1 MAPKIFPLSETA
13 LLVQWSEHIENALHQ
28 KVLDLNHL
36 LSQMLFADFV
46 ETTLAYTSLA
56 VYYQLE
62 RIESEGESRQAENN
76 NEKSWRWQPSYFTF
90 LCPTLPP
97 PPNQTCNNQQ
107 TGEREQESTFILSET
122 PKQGKQQGY
131 WNPRRFMRRYLP
143 NGI

>member
-36 LSQMLFADFV
+36 LCQMLFADFV

-62 RIESEGESRQAENN
+62 RIESEGESPFQYVKSHLEALLG
-76 NEKSWRWQPSYFTF
+76 NEIAQVSQPKNLVSIPVCYD
-90 LCPTLPP
+90 
-97 PPNQTCNNQQ
+97 
-107 TGEREQESTFILSET
+107 E
-122 PKQGKQQGY
+122 
-131 WNPRRFMRRYLP
+131 RYLGRAGLRTEVALGQNSICFQAYLFSDKLYP
-143 NGI
+143 TNVLI